1 MQKWI
6 LPSLNETLA
15 WKFDQAQPFCGSSS
29 MLLPAQLQAQA
40 EQEWSTAVSATEEFL
55 LQIIGNKSDRHP
67 SSQGVMFASST
78 PPWSDRTL
86 LSIPTWTF
94 VAQKSAEIPLQLPP
108 ANATIS
114 NQLINSQQLSLLG
127 NDPLAEEQ
135 FCLVLTAKFS
145 LLLVLGFDSKGNK
158 AFRFSFQP
166 EEAVKV
172 WQLLRSR
179 LLLSNPHLAIG
190 QLDDLVA
197 KFYPIEP
204 HYRTVTDFSHLLLKH
219 SQLKATKETK
229 SKEEHLVAQNSHRS
243 DIELLQAFAHEVRTP
258 LTTIRTLTR
267 LILKRQDLA
276 PEVKKRLEVIDSEC
290 TEQVNRME
298 LIFRAAELVE
308 KSAVPNRVTQLTAM
322 SLAQV
327 LHQSIPRWQQQANR
341 RNLTLDVVLPKHL
354 PTVVSDPTILDQVL
368 TGLIENFTRNLTAGS
383 HIQVQVIPAGNQ
395 LKLQLLYQS
404 QGDAGDKSV
413 PSHCVTPT
421 VKSLGQLLTFQ
432 PETGNISLNLNA
444 TKYLFQAIGGK
455 LIVRQRPHEGEVLT
469 IFLPMDLSYPP
480 LYQPSC

>member
-1 MQKWI
+1 MLVQKWM
-6 LPSLNETLA
+6 LPSLKEILDKKCDREQSPCSDNLM
-15 WKFDQAQPFCGSSS
+15 SSS
-29 MLLPAQLQAQA
+29 SPLQTPVL
-40 EQEWSTAVSATEEFL
+40 EWSAAVSATREFL
-55 LQIIGNKSDRHP
+55 LQIRD
-67 SSQGVMFASST
+67 SQGDRVSPQGVVFTGSS
-78 PPWSDRTL
+78 PLWSDAAL
-86 LSIPTWTF
+86 LHCFPTWAF
-94 VAQKSAEIPLQLPP
+94 VAPQKVESLQLPP
-108 ANATIS
+108 AQVTTSDRLVN
-114 NQLINSQQLSLLG
+114 LQQIVLHD
-127 NDPLAEEQ
+127 NDPLAQEQ

-145 LLLVLGFDSKGNK
+145 LLLVLSVDNHGDR
-158 AFRFSFQP
+158 AFRFSFAP
-166 EEAVKV
+166 EEAAKV

-179 LLLSNPHLAIG
+179 LLLTNPSLAIDKF
-190 QLDDLVA
+190 DDLVA
-197 KFYPIEP
+197 QFYPVEP
-204 HYRTVTDFSHLLLKH
+204 NYRVVTDFSHLLLKH
-219 SQLKATKETK
+219 SQVKAIQ
-229 SKEEHLVAQNSHRS
+229 EEPLVNANSHRS

-308 KSAVPNRVTQLTAM
+308 KAAIPNNVAQLTAM

-327 LHQSIPRWQQQANR
+327 LQQSIPRWQQQAHR
-341 RNLTLDVVLPKHL
+341 RNLTLDVVLPQQL
-354 PTVVSDPTILDQVL
+354 PTVVSDPTILNQVL

-395 LKLQLLYQS
+395 LKLQLLHQS
-404 QGDAGDKSV
+404 FAGEGDKF
-413 PSHCVTPT
+413 PSHCVAPT
-421 VKSLGQLLTFQ
+421 VKSLGQLLMFQ

-469 IFLPMDLSYPP
+469 IFLPLDLSHPP
-480 LYQPSC
+480 LYQPVSLEQ